1 MKGDRVT
8 GISHRQDQDEF
19 RGATGSLFR
28 IALAP
33 TVWAFHFLF
42 CYAGAAV
49 WCAKFGT
56 AEGITFL
63 RLSIAALTM
72 LALLAITWQGWHSYR
87 QWAPD
92 DADDHVE
99 GPYRFLGHAALLLS
113 IISFVGVVY
122 VALPALFIGSCL

>member
-56 AEGITFL
+56 QEGITFL
-63 RLSIAALTM
+63 LIDMASPGVSVRPI
-72 LALLAITWQGWHSYR
+72 LLISGASPFCETR
-87 QWAPD
+87 F
-92 DADDHVE
+92 DHVQVPLRQE
-99 GPYRFLGHAALLLS
+99 QGERQRGE
-113 IISFVGVVY
+113 
-122 VALPALFIGSCL
+122 

>member
-1 MKGDRVT
+1 MKEDRMT
-8 GISHRQDQDEF
+8 GISPRQDQDEF

-49 WCAKFGT
+49 WCAKVGT
-56 AEGITFL
+56 QDGVTFL
-63 RLSIAALTM
+63 RLSIMGLTL
-72 LALLAITWQGWHSYR
+72 LALLVISWQGWHSYR
-87 QWAPD
+87 PWAPHD
-92 DADDHVE
+92 HDDHVE
-99 GPYRFLGHAALLLS
+99 GPARFLGHAAFLLS

-122 VALPALFIGSCL
+122 IALPALFIE

>member
-1 MKGDRVT
+1 MRGDRVT

-33 TVWAFHFLF
+33 TIWAFHFLF

-56 AEGITFL
+56 PEGIAFL
-63 RLSIAALTM
+63 RLSIAGLTV
-72 LALLAITWQGWHSYR
+72 LALLAIGWQGWHSYR
-87 QWAPD
+87 QWAPHD
-92 DADDHVE
+92 HDDHVE
-99 GPYRFLGHAALLLS
+99 GPHRFLGHAALLLS

-122 VALPALFIGSCL
+122 VAMPALFIGSCL